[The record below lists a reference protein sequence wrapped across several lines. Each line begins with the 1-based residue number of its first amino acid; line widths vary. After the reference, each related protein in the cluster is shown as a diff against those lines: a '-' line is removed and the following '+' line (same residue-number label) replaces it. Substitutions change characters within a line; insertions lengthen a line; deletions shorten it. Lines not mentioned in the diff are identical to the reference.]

1 MYTSHGMWKTA
12 PHLRYLCKV
21 IQNVAERKMR
31 HVIVTMPPRHG
42 KSEVISKTFP
52 AWYLGNYP
60 DDEVILSSYGAK
72 LAFNFSRIARNKFS
86 DFGSEI
92 FNLELAKDSSAVD
105 NWKIENHSGGLSAA
119 GVGGSLTGKGARIAI
134 IDDPLKGREAAN
146 SANER
151 ERVIE
156 WFKSTVF
163 TRLTPDGSIIIVL
176 TRWHTNDLAGEL
188 LKNFPDKYTLINFP
202 AIAEENDVLGRKA
215 GDPLWPDRFNL
226 TTLNEIKEQ
235 IGTYEWLSLYQQRP
249 VALEGNIFKRNTVKY
264 VDTIPEGLEIY
275 QTVDPAISLKTTADY
290 FVLLTYGIQPESK
303 DIFLIDLFV
312 GRLSFTEQC
321 STIINYYTKWH
332 PLSIGIESVAYQA
345 ALSNTLSEKTFLPI
359 KPLHPVVDKLTRA
372 MRITP
377 KFEAGKVYIYKKL
390 PFIGLLEE
398 QLFDFPNGEHDDI
411 VDTISA
417 IADMTDIQARW
428 DSKEN
433 WGIF

>member
-12 PHLRYLCKV
+12 PHLRYLCKI

-105 NWKIENHSGGLSAA
+105 NWKIEKHSGGLSAA
-119 GVGGSLTGKGARIAI
+119 GVGGALTGKGARIAI

-235 IGTYEWLSLYQQRP
+235 IGTYVWK
-249 VALEGNIFKRNTVKY
+249 A
-264 VDTIPEGLEIY
+264 
-275 QTVDPAISLKTTADY
+275 
-290 FVLLTYGIQPESK
+290 
-303 DIFLIDLFV
+303 
-312 GRLSFTEQC
+312 EQKVC
-321 STIINYYTKWH
+321 GT
-332 PLSIGIESVAYQA
+332 Q
-345 ALSNTLSEKTFLPI
+345 LP
-359 KPLHPVVDKLTRA
+359 R
-372 MRITP
+372 
-377 KFEAGKVYIYKKL
+377 
-390 PFIGLLEE
+390 
-398 QLFDFPNGEHDDI
+398 
-411 VDTISA
+411 
-417 IADMTDIQARW
+417 
-428 DSKEN
+428 
-433 WGIF
+433 